1 MRSRAAIGVVL
12 CLVCWLVAA
21 CEWSQ
26 AIPIGDTPQA
36 TLHPPGRIQTPSP
49 RPGPLTDA
57 EAIALAGEELVSRG
71 VAPHT
76 ATIAIGGEPRRASIR
91 YSSSY
96 SVDGQAFQA
105 QTVLVALAMSRVMA
119 RVQPPLDGGARVAVL
134 PDGEGEV
141 GLRVTVIDGSSLE
154 AWANGSISDQD
165 FVSGWTVGTVTRE

>member
-26 AIPIGDTPQA
+26 TIPTGDSPQA
-36 TLHPPGRIQTPSP
+36 TLHPPVRIQT
-49 RPGPLTDA
+49 PGPLTDA

-76 ATIAIGGEPRRASIR
+76 ARITIGGEPRRASIR

-165 FVSGWTVGTVTRE
+165 FVSDWTVGTVTRE